1 MHLNMT
7 VSRRKLLAFAVAVA
21 AILMVALPV
30 FAHHGTAAF
39 DTNQMVTVKG
49 TVTDFQ
55 YINPHA
61 QVYFTVKNDKGED
74 EAWQG
79 ELTAPNKLSRAG
91 WTKHTLS
98 PGDSITVSGNPAKNG
113 EHTLW
118 IRKLIGPDGQP
129 LQLFED

>member
-1 MHLNMT
+1 MQSYRT
-7 VSRRKLLAFAVAVA
+7 VFRAKLLALWAGTAAV
-21 AILMVALPV
+21 LMVSAPLL
-30 FAHHGTAAF
+30 AHHGTAAF
-39 DTNQMVTVKG
+39 DTGQTVTVKG

-55 YINPHA
+55 YVNPHA
-61 QVYFTVKNDKGED
+61 QVYFKVKNDKGEE

-91 WTKHTLS
+91 WTKHTLT
-98 PGDSITVSGNPAKNG
+98 PGDSITVGGNPAKNG

-118 IRKLIGPDGQP
+118 IRKLIGPDGQA

>member
-1 MHLNMT
+1 VHLNMT

>member
-1 MHLNMT
+1 MT
-7 VSRRKLLAFAVAVA
+7 VSRTKLLTVA
-21 AILMVALPV
+21 AGAAALLLVALPV
-30 FAHHGTAAF
+30 LAHHGTAAF
-39 DTNQMVTVKG
+39 DTTQTVTVKG

-61 QVYFTVKNDKGED
+61 QLYFTVKNDKGVD

-91 WTKHTLS
+91 WNKHTFS
-98 PGDSITVSGNPAKNG
+98 PGDSVTVGGNPGKDAP
-113 EHTLW
+113 HTLW
-118 IRKLIGPDGQP
+118 IRKLIGPDGQS

>member
-1 MHLNMT
+1 MT
-7 VSRRKLLAFAVAVA
+7 VSPGKRLILLAG
-21 AILMVALPV
+21 AILLAGSAPAL
-30 FAHHGTAAF
+30 AHHGTAAF
-39 DTNQMVTVKG
+39 DTDRMVTVKG
-49 TVTDFQ
+49 TITDFQ
-55 YINPHA
+55 YVNPHA

-91 WTKHTLS
+91 WSKRTLN
-98 PGDSITVSGNPAKNG
+98 PGDSVTVSGNPAKNG

-118 IRKLIGPDGQP
+118 IRKLIGPDGQS

>member
-1 MHLNMT
+1 MT
-7 VSRRKLLAFAVAVA
+7 VSRGKIVVLLAGAALLAVSVP
-21 AILMVALPV
+21 L

-39 DTNQMVTVKG
+39 DTDRMVTVKG
-49 TVTDFQ
+49 TITDFQ
-55 YINPHA
+55 YVNPHA
-61 QVYFTVKNDKGED
+61 QVYFAVKNDKGED

-91 WTKHTLS
+91 WTKHTLN
-98 PGDSITVSGNPAKNG
+98 PGDTVTVSGNPAKNG

-118 IRKLIGPDGQP
+118 IRKLIGPDGQS

>member
-1 MHLNMT
+1 
-7 VSRRKLLAFAVAVA
+7 
-21 AILMVALPV
+21 
-30 FAHHGTAAF
+30 
-39 DTNQMVTVKG
+39 VKG
-49 TVTDFQ
+49 TITDFQ
-55 YINPHA
+55 YINSHA
-61 QVYFTVKNDKGED
+61 QVFFTVKNDKGED

-98 PGDSITVSGNPAKNG
+98 PGDSVTVTGNPAKNG

-118 IRKLIGPDGQP
+118 IRKLIGPDGQA

>member
-1 MHLNMT
+1 MT

-21 AILMVALPV
+21 ALLMVALPV
-30 FAHHGTAAF
+30 FGHHGTAAF
-39 DTNQMVTVKG
+39 DTSQMVTVKG

-98 PGDSITVSGNPAKNG
+98 PGDSVTVTGNPAKNG

-118 IRKLIGPDGQP
+118 IRKLIGPDGQS

>member
-1 MHLNMT
+1 MT